1 MEANMAKKK
10 KEFELPKEL
19 LDSIAG
25 LNELMG
31 QQQDQAAAML
41 YRLMLRHER
50 NINVLD
56 RYSDVLLSGVSGM
69 GSKFAK
75 EDYKNF
81 LQYLSYVIPDE
92 YTPHKEIYDEMS
104 GSAEL
109 DDAPTNREV
118 T

>member
-1 MEANMAKKK
+1 MAKKK

-25 LNELMG
+25 LNELMS

-41 YRLMLRHER
+41 YRLMFRHEQ
-50 NINVLD
+50 NLHVLD
-56 RYSDVLLSGVSGM
+56 RYSDIVLEGVSGM
-69 GSKFAK
+69 GSEFAK
-75 EDYKNF
+75 EDYRNF

-92 YTPHKEIYDEMS
+92 YAPHKEMYEEELRIAEDDDE
-104 GSAEL
+104 SA
-109 DDAPTNREV
+109 DKEV

>member
-1 MEANMAKKK
+1 MAKKK

-25 LNELMG
+25 LIELMS

-41 YRLMLRHER
+41 YRLMFRHER

-56 RYSDVLLSGVSGM
+56 RYSDILLGGVSGM

-81 LQYLSYVIPDE
+81 LQYLSYVVPDE
-92 YTPHKEIYDEMS
+92 YTPHKKMYDEES
-104 GSAEL
+104 GIAES
-109 DDAPTNREV
+109 DEDPSNKEV